1 MVNLWD
7 AHANISQVKYSVGPV
22 ADPVRHRKSKQVLNN
37 CMSELNQKETE
48 RKGRGGVRPGAG
60 RPKGAKDRVT
70 VSGILDALE
79 QRTNGRTYEDILI
92 EDFVNARMS
101 GDMVMTHKYHTL
113 LSNKFI
119 ANLNEITVE
128 NLNEAVNDK
137 ESQFL
142 EAVKALNNINKSKD
156 KDNAS
161 D

>member
-1 MVNLWD
+1 M
-7 AHANISQVKYSVGPV
+7 
-22 ADPVRHRKSKQVLNN
+22 LNN
-37 CMSELNQKETE
+37 CMSELNQKET
-48 RKGRGGVRPGAG
+48 KSGRGGARAGAG

-70 VSGILDALE
+70 VSGILEALE

-92 EDFVNARMS
+92 EDFITARMS

-119 ANLNEITVE
+119 ANLNEVTVE
-128 NLNEAVNDK
+128 NIGDNTDAK
-137 ESQFL
+137 ESAFL